1 MISRTPAAVLRKH
14 HQRQRLEVSQIVRRV
29 LQQTEGNEIDQGGQV
44 GSSKRRN
51 SRHVMKIQMT

>member
-1 MISRTPAAVLRKH
+1 MISRTPAAVLRKR

-44 GSSKRRN
+44 VARGG
-51 SRHVMKIQMT
+51 IQDML